1 MAKNQSYQIVRITLI
16 SLLLLDMILTI
27 IGFTILYKHLNSK
40 PDNEVVVISLLPS
53 LLFILFLTIS
63 GIIGAVFNIFS
74 VTITFAIIK
83 LVIFISSLNAPF
95 NYHHI
100 WDALM
105 TVFEIIISF
114 ALALNMIRS
123 NNNNDRRHM
132 TSTV

>member
-1 MAKNQSYQIVRITLI
+1 MAKHQSYQIVRITLI

-83 LVIFISSLNAPF
+83 LVISSLNAPF